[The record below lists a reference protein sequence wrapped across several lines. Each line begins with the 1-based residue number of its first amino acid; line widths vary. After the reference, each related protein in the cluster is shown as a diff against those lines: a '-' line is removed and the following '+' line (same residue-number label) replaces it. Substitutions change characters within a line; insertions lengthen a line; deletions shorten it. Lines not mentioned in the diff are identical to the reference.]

1 MRKTEAVGDIGG
13 LAIGIGSA
21 VVIVAIMI
29 IIVGSVTTNVGS
41 GINTCGVYHNASC
54 IGNYTGLLF
63 TLESY
68 ARTSFGM
75 VMLGIL
81 VAASM
86 FIVWL
91 VGGGGR

>member
-1 MRKTEAVGDIGG
+1 MDDRAEADIGG

-21 VVIVAIMI
+21 IVIMAIII
-29 IIVGSVTTNVGS
+29 IIVGSVTTGM
-41 GINTCGVYHNASC
+41 GTATGCGTYGNASC
-54 IGNYTGLLF
+54 IGNYTTVLF
-63 TLESY
+63 SLEGY
-68 ARTSFGM
+68 AKTSLGM

-91 VGGGGR
+91 VGGGGRT

>member
-1 MRKTEAVGDIGG
+1 MALKNKISGIGDIGG

-29 IIVGSVTTNVGS
+29 IIVGSVTTNLPSTG
-41 GINTCGVYHNASC
+41 
-54 IGNYTGLLF
+54 IGNYSALLY

-68 ARTSFGM
+68 AKTSFGM